1 MVPMIKRIISS
12 YTASVWIPF
21 IFVVFFLLIASLL
34 VISGGLHTKSPLSF
48 STELFVKFYAFS
60 LLGQVYVSFWN
71 FFAKGTKTGTIQL
84 MLLAVSLLIS
94 FLSFFFLLLPSW
106 RGFFG

>member
-1 MVPMIKRIISS
+1 MVPLIRRSIHS

-21 IFVVFFLLIASLL
+21 VLVVFFLLIASLL

-48 STELFVKFYAFS
+48 STELFIKFYAFS

-71 FFAKGTKTGTIQL
+71 FFAKGTKTGTVQL
-84 MLLAVSLLIS
+84 LLLAVSLLVS
-94 FLSFFFLLLPSW
+94 FLSFFFILLPYW